1 MSMKSFDKFC
11 ERIILAEPGSQK
23 EIFDERQ
30 RQQRTQLTVEALLI
44 YCAAAA
50 LCVLMNEVFGFLESS
65 FSGMVFIAAAAF
77 LWWNIRALVKG
88 CLFGVSGK
96 QGI

>member
-44 YCAAAA
+44 YCAASA
-50 LCVLMNEVFGFLESS
+50 LCVLLNEDFGFLESS
-65 FSGMVFIAAAAF
+65 FSVYRCRRFS
-77 LWWNIRALVKG
+77 LVEHSRACK
-88 CLFGVSGK
+88 GVSVRRFWEAGDL
-96 QGI
+96 

>member
-30 RQQRTQLTVEALLI
+30 RQQRTQLTVEALR
-44 YCAAAA
+44 
-50 LCVLMNEVFGFLESS
+50 CVGTVCFTERGFRVPGKFVFWNGVYRCRR
-65 FSGMVFIAAAAF
+65 FSLVEHS
-77 LWWNIRALVKG
+77 RACK
-88 CLFGVSGK
+88 GVSVRRFWEAGDL
-96 QGI
+96 